1 MKALFTL
8 KPTEL
13 LDVNKHDREAFCS
26 GVSVLDRYIKE
37 QARKEAERNISQT
50 FVLTC
55 IEKPSKILGYY
66 SLSSNRIQTDD
77 LPKEL
82 SKKLPKYGGMGVTLL
97 GRFAID
103 ETYQSKQKTN
113 LRLGEHLLTDSKLKS
128 WQVSRVVASYA
139 LIIDVLIG
147 EKGDPTDFYKKYD
160 FVPFPDHANKLYL
173 PMTKI
178 EKTLQMSG
186 LIAG

>member
-1 MKALFTL
+1 VKALFTL
-8 KPTEL
+8 KLTEL
-13 LDVNKHDREAFCS
+13 LDINKHDREAFCS
-26 GVSVLDRYIKE
+26 GVSALDVYIKE
-37 QARKEAERNISQT
+37 QAKKEADRNIAQT

-55 IEKPSKILGYY
+55 VEKPSKILGYY

-82 SKKLPKYGGMGVTLL
+82 SKKLPKYGSVGVTVL

-103 ETYQSKQKTN
+103 EKYQNKHKTN
-113 LRLGEHLLTDSKLKS
+113 LRLGEHLLTDAKLKS

-139 LIIDVLIG
+139 LIVDLLIA
-147 EKGDPTDFYKKYD
+147 EKGDPTGFYKKYD

-173 PMTKI
+173 PMTII
-178 EKTLQMSG
+178 EKTLRIAG
-186 LIAG
+186 LIA